1 MKMNTIRFF
10 SRILRCVF
18 GVASTTKKSH
28 LKAPPTM
35 KKEKLQIVAL
45 EKMWFC
51 PLPPWTLGK

>member
-1 MKMNTIRFF
+1 
-10 SRILRCVF
+10 
-18 GVASTTKKSH
+18 
-28 LKAPPTM
+28 M